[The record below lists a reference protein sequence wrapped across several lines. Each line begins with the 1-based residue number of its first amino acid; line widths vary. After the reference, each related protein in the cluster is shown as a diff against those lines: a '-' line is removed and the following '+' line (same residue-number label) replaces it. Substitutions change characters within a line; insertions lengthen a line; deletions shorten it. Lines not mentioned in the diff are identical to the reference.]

1 MKHTVNVTATEV
13 NVKPLKDGQVDLT
26 FDMDDFDLDNIL
38 QEFDSDDILREI
50 DETEIVSYL
59 ESIGYIVRD

>member
-38 QEFDSDDILREI
+38 DEFDPDDILRNI
-50 DETEIVSYL
+50 DETDIVSYL
-59 ESIGYIVRD
+59 ESVGYTVRD